1 MDAEE
6 RKSVIEIW
14 KSVVEVQKHFNDIE
28 MRVRGLF
35 ITMILAISAAQG
47 FLMDKGLAVTHGDVH
62 VLYATSIPLLG
73 VVGTLL
79 FYFVDR
85 YWYHR
90 LLVGAVRHAIM
101 IENKYKA
108 EIPELALSDSIASA
122 SPVELKRWITR
133 ALAWLT
139 VSEPRYRKNRQLHSD
154 GKIEVFYKSVAWM
167 FVVVFVVTLFFAGVL
182 VNNEP
187 LIWFLVA
194 KATTCV

>member
-6 RKSVIEIW
+6 RKSIIEIW
-14 KSVVEVQKHFNDIE
+14 KTVVDVQKHFNDIE

-47 FLMDKGLAVTHGDVH
+47 FLMDKGLAVTHGQVKI
-62 VLYATSIPLLG
+62 LYATFIPLLG

-90 LLVGAVRHAIM
+90 LLIGAVNHAIK
-101 IENKYKA
+101 IESKFSA
-108 EIPELALSDSIASA
+108 EIPELSLSESIGAA
-122 SPVELKRWITR
+122 SPVELKRWVTR

-139 VSEPRYRKNRQLHSD
+139 VAEPRYRKDQKLHSD
-154 GKIEVFYKSVAWM
+154 GKIEIFYKSVMWM
-167 FVVVFVVTLFFAGVL
+167 FVIVFFVTMLFAGVL
-182 VNNEP
+182 VANEP
-187 LIWFLVA
+187 LVWFLVD
-194 KATTCV
+194 KVATMF